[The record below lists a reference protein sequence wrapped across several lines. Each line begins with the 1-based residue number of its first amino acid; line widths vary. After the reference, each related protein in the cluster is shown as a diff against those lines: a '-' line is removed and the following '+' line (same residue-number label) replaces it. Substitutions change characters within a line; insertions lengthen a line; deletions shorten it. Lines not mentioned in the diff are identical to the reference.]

1 MRRPDFNVPSMA
13 HSSEQQPGDLSS
25 LTPWRASFREAG
37 AWLCVLHLAQPFTRG
52 AVTQVPLPFPGADE
66 QADIR
71 DTVWCVLSALREHR
85 GVPSKVWGPGW
96 RMDPA
101 RLFHR
106 GDNLI

>member
-52 AVTQVPLPFPGADE
+52 AVKQMPLPFPGADK
-66 QADIR
+66 QADSR
-71 DTVWCVLSALREHR
+71 DSLVCSLGATGARR
-85 GVPSKVWGPGW
+85 GP
-96 RMDPA
+96 
-101 RLFHR
+101 
-106 GDNLI
+106 